1 MSIAVL
7 YEWVADMRVGAKLKT
22 EDALLRAAE
31 SLLEAGGPEAV
42 TTRAVCDA
50 AKVGAPTL
58 YHHYGDKNG
67 LLDALVAKGVKAFL
81 KRKQAVADTAD
92 ASADLVAGWQD
103 FIAFA
108 LERPQLFRLMV
119 QRVGDNP
126 QILDAALERTD
137 ARLIRLAK
145 EGRLTTDVPFAR
157 RSLLALSN
165 GVTALWT
172 QGASKAE
179 VEEVGLFLLD
189 ATLGVLVR
197 SKSP

>member
-1 MSIAVL
+1 
-7 YEWVADMRVGAKLKT
+7 MRIGEKLKT

-31 SLLEAGGPEAV
+31 SLLERGGPDAV

-50 AKVGAPTL
+50 ANVGAPTL

-81 KRKQAVADTAD
+81 KRKQTAADTAD
-92 ASADLVAGWQD
+92 ALADLISGWES
-103 FIAFA
+103 FIGFA

-126 QILDAALERTD
+126 QILDAALARTD
-137 ARLIRLAK
+137 ARLIRLAS
-145 EGRLTTDVPFAR
+145 EGRLTTDVQFAR

-179 VEEVGLFLLD
+179 VEAVGRFLLN
-189 ATLGVLVR
+189 ATLSALVR
-197 SKSP
+197 TKRP

>member
-1 MSIAVL
+1 MM
-7 YEWVADMRVGAKLKT
+7 ADMRAGAKLKT

-31 SLLEAGGPEAV
+31 SLLERGGPDAV

-67 LLDALVAKGVKAFL
+67 LLDALVAKGVKTFL
-81 KRKQAVADTAD
+81 KRKQAVADTVD
-92 ASADLVAGWQD
+92 ARADLVSGWQD
-103 FIAFA
+103 FIGFA

-126 QILDAALERTD
+126 QILDAAMERTD
-137 ARLIRLAK
+137 ARLIRLAN

-172 QGASKAE
+172 QGASKAQIE
-179 VEEVGLFLLD
+179 AVGLFLLN
-189 ATLGVLVR
+189 ATLCVLVR
-197 SKSP
+197 ESESVK